1 MRSNTSPLSTL
12 FLALYSFFNRH
23 LKIFWSGVI
32 ILCILIAF
40 LASKIS
46 FEEDITR
53 FFPVSKE
60 NSDAVK
66 EAFASNKLKDRIVL
80 MVSGNENHEDLT
92 AFADS
97 FVSQANAKLS
107 ADYIEHILYRVDES
121 EFLDLFESL
130 YSNLP
135 LYFDDAD
142 YQKMD
147 SLVQDSAIAKSIQKN
162 YRSLLTPSGMV
173 TARFIEK
180 DPLGFSPILL
190 NKLKQLQL
198 DNNYEI
204 ENGYIFS
211 KNKKTLLVF
220 IAPAFDPGDTKKN
233 EIFISTLNGIIRA
246 NSTAESDVHAT
257 LFGGAVVSLENAH
270 RMKTD
275 SIIASALST
284 ALILVLLFLFFRRK
298 RVILFIFLPV
308 IFGAAFSLALLFLIK
323 SSVSIIAVGA
333 GSVVLGLAIN
343 YSMHFFVHLKHVR
356 DVQRTIRD
364 LAGPMT
370 VGGITTIGA
379 FLGLLFIKSELLRD
393 FGLFAAFS
401 LVGAALFTLVV
412 LPHTVSFFKADE
424 LDKESRF
431 EKTVERI
438 VSFRFKRKLPLALGV
453 LIITCILGWFAFD
466 VKFEDDLMSMNYM
479 SPELKASEEKLDE
492 INNAHLKS
500 VFCISYGKTVEEA
513 AAANAAVNNKV
524 QALRKHGV
532 IAGSSSVADFL
543 VPDSLQRIR
552 IKRWNEF
559 WSAGKKEHVRVA
571 IQQAAALNGF
581 AEDAFNPFYEILDKN
596 FQPVDL
602 LNSEIFNHSLLSEF
616 VSVKNNVIT
625 ILTGIKVAESR
636 REALFSGLGNMQN
649 VIVFDKLFIATQ
661 LVNFLKSDFNTVLY
675 ISSILVFVFL
685 LLSFGR
691 IEPAVFSFLPM
702 LISWLWILGIMAIF
716 GIEFN
721 IVNIIISTFIFGLGD
736 DYSIFNSEGM
746 LQEYAS
752 GRKMLS
758 SFKTSILLS
767 ALTCLIGVGTLVVA
781 QHPAL
786 RSISLITIIGM
797 LCVVFIS
804 FYVQPMLYDFL
815 LLNRKKKGKV
825 PLTFLSMFQS
835 AFAFSY
841 FFFGCVLLTF
851 VALIVYP
858 LLPLRKPAKKKML
871 HNLLTLFTGSLVYIM
886 FNVKKRFINE
896 LNEKF
901 ETPAV
906 VIANH
911 QSFLDILL
919 TVMISNKNV
928 LLVNDWVWNS
938 PFFGLVVKRAG
949 FYPVSKGFEESIPA
963 LEEAVKLGYS
973 IVVFPEGTR
982 SRTPEVHRFHKG
994 AFFIAEKF
1002 NLDILPL
1009 LIHGTSDTMQKGDDF
1024 LLKSG
1029 QLTVKYLPR
1038 IKPTD
1043 TSFGVGYYERTKS
1056 ISKYF
1061 KSEYNKLR
1069 EELETPAYF
1078 RDKLIKNYIYK
1089 GAILEWYM
1097 RVKLRIENDYKLFIE
1112 RVPRAGTVVDLGCGY
1127 GNVSLMLGFISKHRT
1142 ITGVD
1147 YDEDK
1152 IAIASNSPTKPSN
1165 VNYVCSDV
1173 LDYPLVPT
1181 DTFLL
1186 YDVLH
1191 YLPQEDQLA
1200 LLKKCIE
1207 NLNAGGSVLIR
1218 DANADLASRHRGT
1231 KLTEFFST
1239 KFGYNKARHGGMHFI
1254 SGNLI
1259 KEVALAHNM
1268 QMEIIDQTKLTS
1280 NIFYHLK
1287 KV

>member
-1 MRSNTSPLSTL
+1 LSTL
-12 FLALYSFFNRH
+12 FLALYSFFSRH
-23 LKIFWSGVI
+23 LKIFWTGVTVVC
-32 ILCILIAF
+32 LLIAF
-40 LASKIS
+40 LASKIQ

-60 NSDAVK
+60 NSVAVK
-66 EAFASNKLKDRIVL
+66 EAFANNKLKDRLVL
-80 MVSGNENHEDLT
+80 MISGDKNHHEAMT

-107 ADYIEHILYRVDES
+107 SEYIEHVLYRVDEAK
-121 EFLDLFESL
+121 FLDLFDAL

-135 LYFDDAD
+135 LYLEAGD
-142 YQKMD
+142 YEKLD
-147 SLVQDSAIAKSIQKN
+147 SLTQDSSISKSIQKN
-162 YRSLLTPSGMV
+162 YRSLLSPSGMV
-173 TARFIEK
+173 TGRFIEK
-180 DPLGFSPILL
+180 DPLGFAPIIL

-211 KNKKTLLVF
+211 KDKNTLLVF

-233 EIFISTLNGIIRA
+233 EKFISTLNGIISS
-246 NSTAESDVHAT
+246 NTSHTQNYTAT

-270 RMKTD
+270 RMKSD
-275 SIIASALST
+275 SILASVIST
-284 ALILVLLFLFFRRK
+284 VLILVLLFLFFRKK
-298 RVILFIFLPV
+298 RVIVFIFFPV
-308 IFGAAFSLALLFLIK
+308 IFGAGLSIALLYLIK

-343 YSMHFFVHLKHVR
+343 YSMHFFVHLKHVK
-356 DVQRTIRD
+356 DVKQTLRD
-364 LAGPMT
+364 LVSPMT
-370 VGGITTIGA
+370 VGSITTIGA

-401 LVGAALFTLVV
+401 LVGAALFTLIV
-412 LPHTVSFFKADE
+412 LPHTVSSFKLMDSE
-424 LDKESRF
+424 KESRF
-431 EKTVERI
+431 EKVIDKI
-438 VSFRFKRKLPLALGV
+438 VSFRFKKKLPL
-453 LIITCILGWFAFD
+453 IITVTIVTCVLTWFAFD
-466 VKFEDDLMSMNYM
+466 VQFENDLMSMNYM
-479 SPELKASEEKLDE
+479 SNELTAAEKKLDD

-500 VFCISYGKTVEEA
+500 VFCISYGKTLEEA
-513 AAANAAVNNKV
+513 AAANNVVSKKI
-524 QALRKHGV
+524 QALRAHGIV
-532 IAGSSSVADFL
+532 TGSSSVADFL
-543 VPDSLQRIR
+543 VPISIQEERIT
-552 IKRWNEF
+552 RWNDF
-559 WSAGKKEHVRVA
+559 WNTARKKHVKES
-571 IQQAAALNGF
+571 IQNNAARSGF
-581 AEDAFNPFYEILDKN
+581 AADAFNPFFEILDKN
-596 FQPVDL
+596 FQPLDML
-602 LNSEIFNHSLLSEF
+602 QSEIFKNSLLSEF
-616 VSVKNNVIT
+616 VSVKNNVVT
-625 ILTGIKVAESR
+625 ILTGIKVSER
-636 REALFSGLGNMQN
+636 KREALFAGLGNLEN

-661 LVNFLKSDFNTVLY
+661 LVNFLQSDFNTVLY
-675 ISSILVFVFL
+675 ISSILVFIFL

-691 IEPAVFSFLPM
+691 IEPALFSFFPM

-716 GIEFN
+716 GIKFN

-746 LQEYAS
+746 LQEYS
-752 GRKMLS
+752 TGRKMLS

-781 QHPAL
+781 KHPAL

-804 FYVQPMLYDFL
+804 FYVQPMFYEFL
-815 LLNRKKKGKV
+815 LLNRKKNGKV

-835 AFAFSY
+835 AFAFTY
-841 FFFGCVLLTF
+841 FFIGCVILNV
-851 VALIVYP
+851 VAIIIYP
-858 LLPLRKPAKKKML
+858 LLPLRNQVKKKIL
-871 HNLLTLFTGSLVYIM
+871 HNLLSLFCRSLVYIM
-886 FNVKKRFINE
+886 FNVKKKIINE
-896 LNEKF
+896 TNEKF

-919 TVMISNKNV
+919 TVMISNKTV

-1002 NLDILPL
+1002 NLDIIPL

-1029 QLTVKYLPR
+1029 RLTVKYLPR
-1038 IKPTD
+1038 IKATD
-1043 TSFGVGYYERTKS
+1043 SSFGTGYYERTKI

-1061 KSEYNKLR
+1061 KAEYNKLR
-1069 EELETPAYF
+1069 EELETPEYF
-1078 RDKLIKNYIYK
+1078 KDKLVKNYIYK
-1089 GAILEWYM
+1089 GAILEWYI
-1097 RVKLRIENDYKLFIE
+1097 RIKLRLENNYGLFIE
-1112 RVPRAGTVVDLGCGY
+1112 RVPRSGSVVDLGCGY
-1127 GNVSLMLGFISKHRT
+1127 GNVSLMLGFISKHRN

-1152 IAIASNSPTKPSN
+1152 IAMASNSPTKPVN
-1165 VNYVCSDV
+1165 VNFICSDV
-1173 LDYPLVPT
+1173 LNYQFVPT

-1186 YDVLH
+1186 SDVLH
-1191 YLPQEDQLA
+1191 YLPEEQQV
-1200 LLKKCIE
+1200 LLLTKCIS
-1207 NLNAGGSVLIR
+1207 NLNSGGSVLIR
-1218 DANADLASRHRGT
+1218 DANADLASRHQGT

-1239 KFGYNKARHGGMHFI
+1239 NFGFNKARHGGMHFI
-1254 SGNLI
+1254 SAKRI
-1259 KEVALAHNM
+1259 KEVADVHM
-1268 QMEIIDQTKLTS
+1268 MEMDVIDQTKLTS